1 MTDLFREV
9 EEDLRREQFSK
20 LWEKYGIY
28 VIGLAVAIVLVVAA
42 VVGWRAWS
50 HASRVEASARY
61 DELVAEL
68 EEGAAP
74 EEAAAAF
81 DNFAAET
88 GGGYETLAR
97 LQQADRLLEAGER
110 DAALAVYEEVAND
123 ASLGLVRGMATVRAG
138 LIVVDTARLR
148 RHDGA
153 HGAHHVGRLALAW
166 QCTGASRARRHAR
179 RRLDRCRRLRQT
191 HHRQSRFAQWS
202 SRPRPCH
209 SGAGRSPFAATRRRT
224 GGYGDGRLCGS
235 RSHTETSPEIQQTPA
250 AETPAETE

>member
-1 MTDLFREV
+1 VTDLFREV

-138 LIVVDTARLR
+138 LIVVDTASYDDMKARMAPIMSE
-148 RHDGA
+148 DSPW
-153 HGAHHVGRLALAW
+153 HGNALELLALVAMREGAW
-166 QCTGASRARRHAR
+166 TDADGYVKRIIANPASPSGLRDRAHVIQA
-179 RRLDRCRRLRQT
+179 LAAPHLPPPAAAPADT
-191 HHRQSRFAQWS
+191 ETDGSAAA
-202 SRPRPCH
+202 
-209 SGAGRSPFAATRRRT
+209 GAG
-224 GGYGDGRLCGS
+224 
-235 RSHTETSPEIQQTPA
+235 TETSPEIQQTPA